1 MINPLNYIKAGF
13 AILAVLLA
21 YSSAMTIM
29 NGNLKEGLTPGWID
43 FATSNPMM
51 FALLLVIGGMLIGAP
66 FLQAMS
72 NA

>member
-1 MINPLNYIKAGF
+1 VTNPLNYIKGGF
-13 AILAVLLA
+13 AILALLLA

-43 FATSNPMM
+43 FATSHPTI
-51 FALLLVIGGMLIGAP
+51 FALLLVIGAMLIGAP
-66 FLQAMS
+66 FIQAVS